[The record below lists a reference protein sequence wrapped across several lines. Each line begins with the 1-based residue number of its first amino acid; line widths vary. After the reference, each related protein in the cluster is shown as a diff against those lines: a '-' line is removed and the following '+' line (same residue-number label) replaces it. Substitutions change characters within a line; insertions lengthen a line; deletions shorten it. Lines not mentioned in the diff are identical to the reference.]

1 MTFITFYHCI
11 KLINIYAVPISMVPS
26 ESAFSASNRVL
37 TDDRNRL
44 GNKTFE
50 MFVCLKDWL
59 DAEVRDQGYCNMYDS
74 SEYAT
79 SNFGSSRYDFDNVP
93 QDDNEDED

>member
-1 MTFITFYHCI
+1 MTFITFFHFI
-11 KLINIYAVPISMVPS
+11 KLVNIYAVPVSTVPS

-50 MFVCLKDWL
+50 MLVCLKDWL
-59 DAEVRDQGYCNMYDS
+59 DAEVRDQNHSNMYDN
-74 SEYAT
+74 SEYVT
-79 SNFGSSRYDFDNVP
+79 SNSESLRYDSDNAP
-93 QDDNEDED
+93 QDDNEDEN

>member
-1 MTFITFYHCI
+1 MTFIIFYHCI
-11 KLINIYAVPISMVPS
+11 KLVNIYAVPVSMVPS

-37 TDDRNRL
+37 TDDRNSL

-50 MFVCLKDWL
+50 IFVCLKYWL
-59 DAEVRDQGYCNMYDS
+59 DAEVRDQNHSNMSDS
-74 SEYAT
+74 SEYVML
-79 SNFGSSRYDFDNVP
+79 NPGSSRYNSDNVS